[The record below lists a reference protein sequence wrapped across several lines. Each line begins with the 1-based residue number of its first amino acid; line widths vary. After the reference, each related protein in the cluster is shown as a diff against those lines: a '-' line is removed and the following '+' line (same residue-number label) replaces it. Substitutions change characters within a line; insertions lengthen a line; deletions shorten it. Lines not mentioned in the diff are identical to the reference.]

1 MKKIAVVLLMILL
14 VFTFSSCG
22 NAGGAHQQYNTA
34 MDLWASGQRYD
45 AVKLLTKNPTY
56 KDSWNYIKEFYQA
69 VGEKVRVSVGRTVG
83 LRADGTVLD
92 TKSNYAVIKWSGI
105 VQIASGISVVAGL
118 TDSERVAFIQE
129 DVWTNEVASSG
140 YISGWTN
147 IKSITSDGIGIV
159 GITESGSVLME
170 GRNDLSSF
178 DLSQLSGAVSIEDS
192 GNFLAGLLPNGTV
205 AITGNTF
212 GRDFSDVSDWTDIIE
227 ISAKDSDII
236 GLRADGTPISAPADY
251 FEKTASKVSDWTD
264 IVSVCAIG
272 NHNFIGLKSDGTIVI
287 TTDKWDL
294 SDWSN
299 VVTIAG
305 NSEHIVALRSDGTVL
320 AAGYY
325 PSDVLD
331 AAAEWTDIVALAD
344 ASDHLVGLKS
354 DGTVVAAGDN
364 NYGQCNLST
373 WKLFNNVN
381 EIFIP
386 YFQFDDQ
393 AQDESSTAEYDSLMS
408 NFEYRVGNS
417 GNAEITGYITNAE
430 MLKIPSEIDGHP
442 VTALSDYCFA
452 RRTALVSADIPE
464 SVKTIGI
471 QAFSGCENLT
481 TITIPDSVTCIG
493 ASAFEGCSNL
503 ILADIPKGLKE
514 IGQSAFS
521 GCSKLS
527 AATIPM
533 GVEVI
538 EPWTFRDC
546 SSLSSV
552 VIPDSVTY
560 LSNSAFES
568 CINLSS
574 ITIPESVD
582 HIGSWTFS
590 RCTSLTDVV
599 IPDSV
604 SGIGD
609 CAFSGCSS
617 LTQITIPAGI
627 TYIGD
632 GAFRQCTTLTDV
644 YLPTACSNGIGT
656 GVFNSCTNLKN
667 LYIGTPKIYFDLY
680 THGAFE
686 GCPYF
691 TVICDGIKYAWEG
704 EYIIRDSNGNELN
717 YDSEQNMIEGKID
730 DSNTF
735 TEPTSPESET
745 NTAQKNADF
754 SELSISIGDTISFGK
769 YNWKIL
775 DLKDDIALVITDYII
790 DTMPYNNELGEITW
804 ENCSLRKY
812 LNNEFY
818 NCFSQSDKERIIKAI
833 NLNHDNLQYGIS
845 GGNSTTDNIFLLSI
859 EEANKYDITIPEY
872 VLLDTVWWLRSP
884 GDEKT
889 GAAGVYGCGIINTE
903 GYYVNEYGG
912 VRPALWL
919 SLDSQ

>member
-92 TKSNYAVIKWSGI
+92 TKSNYAVSKWSGI

-178 DLSQLSGAVSIEDS
+178 DLPQLSGAVSIECS
-192 GNFLAGLLPNGTV
+192 GDFLAGLLPGGTV
-205 AITGNTF
+205 AITGRTF

-227 ISAKDSDII
+227 ISAKGSDII
-236 GLRADGTPISAPADY
+236 GLKADGTAIAGPNYPGEAA
-251 FEKTASKVSDWTD
+251 AKVSEWTN
-264 IVSVCAIG
+264 IVSVCALG
-272 NHNFIGLKSDGTIVI
+272 QDVFAGLKSDGTIVI

-320 AAGYY
+320 TKGNF
-325 PSDVLD
+325 PRFGGLD

-344 ASDHLVGLKS
+344 TSDHLVGLKS
-354 DGTVVAAGDN
+354 DGTVVAAGGN

-503 ILADIPKGLKE
+503 
-514 IGQSAFS
+514 
-521 GCSKLS
+521 
-527 AATIPM
+527 
-533 GVEVI
+533 
-538 EPWTFRDC
+538 R
-546 SSLSSV
+546 
-552 VIPDSVTY
+552 
-560 LSNSAFES
+560 
-568 CINLSS
+568 NL
-574 ITIPESVD
+574 
-582 HIGSWTFS
+582 
-590 RCTSLTDVV
+590 
-599 IPDSV
+599 
-604 SGIGD
+604 
-609 CAFSGCSS
+609 
-617 LTQITIPAGI
+617 
-627 TYIGD
+627 
-632 GAFRQCTTLTDV
+632 
-644 YLPTACSNGIGT
+644 
-656 GVFNSCTNLKN
+656 
-667 LYIGTPKIYFDLY
+667 
-680 THGAFE
+680 
-686 GCPYF
+686 
-691 TVICDGIKYAWEG
+691 
-704 EYIIRDSNGNELN
+704 
-717 YDSEQNMIEGKID
+717 
-730 DSNTF
+730 
-735 TEPTSPESET
+735 
-745 NTAQKNADF
+745 
-754 SELSISIGDTISFGK
+754 
-769 YNWKIL
+769 
-775 DLKDDIALVITDYII
+775 
-790 DTMPYNNELGEITW
+790 
-804 ENCSLRKY
+804 
-812 LNNEFY
+812 
-818 NCFSQSDKERIIKAI
+818 
-833 NLNHDNLQYGIS
+833 
-845 GGNSTTDNIFLLSI
+845 
-859 EEANKYDITIPEY
+859 
-872 VLLDTVWWLRSP
+872 
-884 GDEKT
+884 
-889 GAAGVYGCGIINTE
+889 
-903 GYYVNEYGG
+903 
-912 VRPALWL
+912 
-919 SLDSQ
+919 

>member
-92 TKSNYAVIKWSGI
+92 TKSNYAVSKWSGI

-192 GNFLAGLLPNGTV
+192 GDFLAGLLPGGTV
-205 AITGNTF
+205 AITGHTF
-212 GRDFSDVSDWTDIIE
+212 GIDFSDVSDWTDIIE
-227 ISAKDSDII
+227 ISAKGSDII
-236 GLRADGTPISAPADY
+236 GLKADGTAIAGPNYPGEAA
-251 FEKTASKVSDWTD
+251 AKVSEWTN

-294 SDWSN
+294 SDWTN

-320 AAGYY
+320 TKGNF
-325 PSDVLD
+325 PRFGGLD

-364 NYGQCNLST
+364 DYGQCNLST
-373 WKLFNNVN
+373 WRLFNDVN
-381 EIFIP
+381 NLSDPF
-386 YFQFDDQ
+386 FDSFGTD
-393 AQDESSTAEYDSLMS
+393 TAEENSPIS
-408 NFEYRVGNS
+408 NFRYDVDKNGNV
-417 GNAEITGYITNAE
+417 EITGYVTNTDV
-430 MLKIPSEIDGHP
+430 LNIPSEIDGHP
-442 VTALSDYCFA
+442 VTSVRCFNG
-452 RRTALVSADIPE
+452 RTDLVSVTIPE
-464 SVKTIGI
+464 GVRVIGI
-471 QAFSGCENLT
+471 SAFSGCENLT

-538 EPWTFRDC
+538 EPRTFRDC

-560 LSNSAFES
+560 LSDSAFES
-568 CINLSS
+568 CVNLSS

-590 RCTSLTDVV
+590 RCTNLTDVV
-599 IPDSV
+599 IPDSL
-604 SGIGD
+604 SGIGNG
-609 CAFSGCSS
+609 AFSGCSS
-617 LTQITIPAGI
+617 LTYITIPAGI

-632 GAFRQCTTLTDV
+632 GAFRQCTNLTDV
-644 YLPTACSNGIGT
+644 YLPTTCGNRLGT
-656 GVFNSCTNLKN
+656 GVFTGCTNLRN
-667 LYIGTPKIYFDLY
+667 LYIGTPQVYFDLY

-735 TEPTSPESET
+735 AEPTSPENET

-754 SELSISIGDTISFGK
+754 SELNISIGDTISFGK

>member
-56 KDSWNYIKEFYQA
+56 KDSWNYIKEFYKT
-69 VGEKVRVSVGRTVG
+69 VGEKIKVSLGRTVG

-92 TKSNYAVIKWSGI
+92 SKSNYITSKWRNI
-105 VQIASGISVVAGL
+105 VQIESGISIVAGL
-118 TDSERVAFIQE
+118 TDSGQVAFLQE
-129 DVWTNEVASSG
+129 DLWDNQVASSG

-147 IKSITSDGIGIV
+147 IKSITSGIGIV

-178 DLSQLSGAVSIEDS
+178 DLSQLSGAVSIECS
-192 GNFLAGLLPNGTV
+192 GDFLAGLLPGGTV
-205 AITGNTF
+205 AITGHTS
-212 GRDFSDVSDWTDIIE
+212 GKDFSDVSDWADIIE
-227 ISAKDSDII
+227 ISAKGPYII
-236 GLRADGTPISAPADY
+236 GLKADGTAIAGPNYPGEAA
-251 FEKTASKVSDWTD
+251 AKVSEWTN
-264 IVSVCAIG
+264 IVSVCALG
-272 NHNFIGLKSDGTIVI
+272 EDVFAGLKSDGTVAI
-287 TTDKWDL
+287 TTDRRKWDV
-294 SDWSN
+294 SDWNN
-299 VVTIAG
+299 VVTISG
-305 NSEHIVALRSDGTVL
+305 GSNRLVALRSDGTVL
-320 AAGYY
+320 AAGDY

-373 WKLFNNVN
+373 WRLFNDVN
-381 EIFIP
+381 NLSDPF
-386 YFQFDDQ
+386 FDSFGTD
-393 AQDESSTAEYDSLMS
+393 TAEENSPIS
-408 NFEYRVGNS
+408 NFRYDVDKN
-417 GNAEITGYITNAE
+417 GNAEITGYVTNTDV
-430 MLKIPSEIDGHP
+430 LNIPSEIDGHP
-442 VTALSDYCFA
+442 VTSVRCFNG
-452 RRTALVSADIPE
+452 RTDLVSVTIPE
-464 SVKTIGI
+464 GVRVIGI
-471 QAFSGCENLT
+471 SAFSGCENLI

-533 GVEVI
+533 SVEVI
-538 EPWTFRDC
+538 EPRTFRDC
-546 SSLSSV
+546 SSLSSA

-560 LSNSAFES
+560 LGDSAFES
-568 CINLSS
+568 CVNLAS

-582 HIGSWTFS
+582 HIGSWTFA
-590 RCTSLTDVV
+590 RCTNLTDVV
-599 IPDSV
+599 IPDSL

-609 CAFSGCSS
+609 GAFSGCSS
-617 LTQITIPAGI
+617 LTYITIPAGI

-632 GAFRQCTTLTDV
+632 GAFRQCTNLTDV
-644 YLPTACSNGIGT
+644 YLPTTCGNRLGT
-656 GVFNSCTNLKN
+656 GVFNGCTNLRN
-667 LYIGTPKIYFDLY
+667 LYIGTPQVYFDLY
-680 THGAFE
+680 TYGAFE

-691 TVICDGIKYAWEG
+691 TVICDGIEYAWEG
-704 EYIIRDSNGNELN
+704 EYTIRDTNGNELN
-717 YDSEQNMIEGKID
+717 YDSEQNMIEGKTD
-730 DSNTF
+730 DNNIF
-735 TEPTSPESET
+735 IEPTSPGNET
-745 NTAQKNADF
+745 NVKQENSDF
-754 SELSISIGDTISFGK
+754 SELNISVGDTISFGK
-769 YNWKIL
+769 YNWKVL
-775 DLKDDIALVITDYII
+775 DIEDGVALIITDYII
-790 DTMPYNNELGEITW
+790 DEMPYNDALEEITW
-804 ENCSLRKY
+804 EKCSLRKY

-818 NCFSQSDKERIIKAI
+818 NCFSRSDKERIMEVI
-833 NLNHDNLQYGIS
+833 NLNHGNSQYEIS
-845 GGNSTTDNIFLLSI
+845 GGNSTADNIFLLSI

-889 GAAGVYGCGIINTE
+889 GAAGVYGGGIINTE

>member
-1 MKKIAVVLLMILL
+1 MKRIHALLLSILSLILVL
-14 VFTFSSCG
+14 SACG
-22 NAGGAHQQYNTA
+22 NTGGTRQQYNTA
-34 MDLWASGQRYD
+34 MDLWASGQRYE
-45 AVKLLTKNPTY
+45 AVKLLTKDPTY

-69 VGEKVRVSVGRTVG
+69 VGEKIKVSVGRTVG

-92 TKSNYAVIKWSGI
+92 TKSNYAVSKWSGI
-105 VQIASGISVVAGL
+105 VQIASDISAVAGL
-118 TDSERVAFIQE
+118 TDSGRVAFIQE
-129 DVWTNEVASSG
+129 DLWTNEVASSG
-140 YISGWTN
+140 YIAGWTN
-147 IKSITSDGIGIV
+147 IKSIASDGIGIV

-178 DLSQLSGAVSIEDS
+178 DLPQLSGAVSIECS
-192 GNFLAGLLPNGTV
+192 GDFLAGLLPGGTV
-205 AITGNTF
+205 AITGRTF

-251 FEKTASKVSDWTD
+251 FEKTASKVSEWTD

-272 NHNFIGLKSDGTIVI
+272 NHNFIGLKSDGTVVI

-294 SDWSN
+294 SDWTN

-320 AAGYY
+320 TKGNF
-325 PSDVLD
+325 PRFGGLD

-344 ASDHLVGLKS
+344 ASDHLVGLKA

-364 NYGQCNLST
+364 SYGQCNLST
-373 WKLFNNVN
+373 WRLFNDVN
-381 EIFIP
+381 NLSDPF
-386 YFQFDDQ
+386 FD
-393 AQDESSTAEYDSLMS
+393 SFGTNTAEENSPIS
-408 NFEYRVGNS
+408 NFRYDVDKN
-417 GNAEITGYITNAE
+417 GNAEITGYVANTDVLN
-430 MLKIPSEIDGHP
+430 IPSEIDGHP
-442 VTALSDYCFA
+442 VTSVRCFNG
-452 RRTALVSADIPE
+452 RTDLVSVTIPE
-464 SVKTIGI
+464 GVRVIGI
-471 QAFSGCENLT
+471 SAFSGCENLA

-538 EPWTFRDC
+538 EPQTFRDC

-560 LSNSAFES
+560 LSDSAFES
-568 CINLSS
+568 CVNLSS

-599 IPDSV
+599 IPDNL
-604 SGIGD
+604 SGIGGG
-609 CAFSGCSS
+609 AFSGCSS
-617 LTQITIPAGI
+617 LTYINIPAGI

-632 GAFRQCTTLTDV
+632 GAFRQCTSLTDV
-644 YLPTACSNGIGT
+644 HLPTACSNWLGT
-656 GVFNSCTNLKN
+656 GVFNGCTNLRN

-680 THGAFE
+680 TYGAFE

-704 EYIIRDSNGNELN
+704 EYTIRDANGNELN

-754 SELSISIGDTISFGK
+754 SELNISIGDTISFGK
-769 YNWKIL
+769 YNWKVL
-775 DLKDDIALVITDYII
+775 DIEDGAALIITDYII
-790 DTMPYNNELGEITW
+790 DEMPYNDVLEEITW

-818 NCFSQSDKERIIKAI
+818 NSFSKSDQKRIVKVT
-833 NLNHDNLQYGIS
+833 NSNPDNPQYWIP
-845 GGNSTTDNIFLLSI
+845 GGNSTIDNVFLLSI

-889 GAAGVYGCGIINTE
+889 GAAGVYGGGIINTE

>member
-92 TKSNYAVIKWSGI
+92 TKSNYAVSKWSGI

-192 GNFLAGLLPNGTV
+192 GDFLAGLLPGGTV
-205 AITGNTF
+205 AITGHTF
-212 GRDFSDVSDWTDIIE
+212 GIDFSDVSDWTDIIE
-227 ISAKDSDII
+227 ISAKGSDII
-236 GLRADGTPISAPADY
+236 GLKADGTAIAGPNYPGEAA
-251 FEKTASKVSDWTD
+251 AKVSEWTN
-264 IVSVCAIG
+264 IVSVCALG
-272 NHNFIGLKSDGTIVI
+272 QDVFAGLKSDGTIVI

-344 ASDHLVGLKS
+344 TSDHLVGLKS
-354 DGTVVAAGDN
+354 DGTVVAAGGN

-560 LSNSAFES
+560 LSDSAFES

-599 IPDSV
+599 IPDNL
-604 SGIGD
+604 SGIGNG
-609 CAFSGCSS
+609 AFSGCSS
-617 LTQITIPAGI
+617 LTYITIPAGI

-632 GAFRQCTTLTDV
+632 GAFRQCTDLTDV
-644 YLPTACSNGIGT
+644 YLPAACSNWIGT
-656 GVFNSCTNLKN
+656 GVFTGCTNLRN
-667 LYIGTPKIYFDLY
+667 LYIGTPQVYFDLY

-717 YDSEQNMIEGKID
+717 YDSEQNMIEGKTD
-730 DSNTF
+730 DNNIF
-735 TEPTSPESET
+735 IEPTSPGNET
-745 NTAQKNADF
+745 NVKQENSDF
-754 SELSISIGDTISFGK
+754 SELNISVGDTISFGK
-769 YNWKIL
+769 YNWKVL
-775 DLKDDIALVITDYII
+775 DIEDGVALIITDYII
-790 DTMPYNNELGEITW
+790 DEMPYNDALEEITW

-818 NCFSQSDKERIIKAI
+818 NCFSRSDKERIMEVI
-833 NLNHDNLQYGIS
+833 NLNHGNSQYEIS
-845 GGNSTTDNIFLLSI
+845 GGNSTADNIFLLSI

-889 GAAGVYGCGIINTE
+889 GAAGVYGGGIINTE